1 MFGRSDERF
10 HDALTGLHESESW
23 LGRVLKKRIVVHTQ
37 QDQSIEGVLME
48 QVADGLI
55 LRAANLLGSDGKK
68 TTMAGE
74 VFIPR
79 ENIAF
84 AQLDE

>member
-1 MFGRSDERF
+1 MRRRSDERF
-10 HDALTGLHESESW
+10 HDALDGLHEDDSW
-23 LGRVLKKRIVVHTQ
+23 LGRVLKKRIIVHTR

-48 QVADGLI
+48 HVEDGLI
-55 LRAANLLGSDGKK
+55 LRAANLLLGDGKK

-74 VFIPR
+74 VFVPR